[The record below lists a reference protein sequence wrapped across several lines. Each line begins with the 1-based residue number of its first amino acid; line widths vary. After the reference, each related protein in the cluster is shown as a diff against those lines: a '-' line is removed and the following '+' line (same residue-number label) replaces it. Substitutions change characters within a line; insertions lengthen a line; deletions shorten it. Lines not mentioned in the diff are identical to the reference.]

1 MQLYEVVYVLCIP
14 VLIAAEFLFARNEL
28 TRERS
33 ERWFNNVTVG
43 LINEILRYS
52 SPVVVSALL
61 IYLGSLPLD
70 DASSSVTLTGAL
82 FAFVLLDFFA
92 YWLHRINHHVRVL
105 WRLHRLHHSDV
116 DVDFSTTFRHHPGEY
131 VVSLVVILAVMLAFR
146 LSPAEIIPYVIVHR
160 FVEIFSHSNIRLGEK
175 LGACLSLVI
184 VTPRVHQIHHS
195 AARPETDSNFGQ
207 VLTWWDRL
215 FGTFTSPK
223 RVTRPERFGLDR
235 FRAQEDERVL
245 ALLSQPFK

>member
-1 MQLYEVVYVLCIP
+1 MQLYEIVYLLCIP
-14 VLIAAEFLFARNEL
+14 LLIAAEVLFARNQL
-28 TRERS
+28 TRARY

-43 LINEILRYS
+43 LINEAIRYS

-61 IYLGSLPLD
+61 IYAGSLTLD
-70 DASSSVTLTGAL
+70 DASAGLTLTGAL
-82 FAFVLLDFFA
+82 FAFLLLDFFA
-92 YWLHRINHHVRVL
+92 YWLHRINHYVHLL

-131 VVSLVVILAVMLAFR
+131 VVSLVVILAVMLVFR
-146 LSPAEIIPYVIVHR
+146 LSPAEIIPYVIAHR
-160 FVEIFSHSNIRLGEK
+160 FVEIFSHSNIRLNPR
-175 LGACLSLVI
+175 LDACLALVI

-215 FGTFTSPK
+215 FGTFTSPG
-223 RVTRPERFGLDR
+223 RVSRPARFGLER
-235 FRAQEDERVL
+235 FRSVEDERLV